1 MNNTISFLL
10 LILLLGALG
19 MLYMMY
25 KKLQE
30 LQKPKEG
37 DQNLFMMLQNQ
48 IQEQSRGVQELSK
61 LVDQKISQ
69 TTQELSKSQRHM
81 HQTLT
86 EQFGQN
92 TKMIQG
98 ITGQSQRMIADITE
112 KLTSLDR
119 TNKQVISFSEQLTSL
134 ERVLTHQKQRG
145 ELGEAGLQLIL
156 ENMLPPTA
164 FKLQYQF
171 DDGETVD
178 AAIFTK
184 DGIIPVDAKFSL
196 DNYNRIV
203 KEENKDRKAEL
214 EKEFKND
221 LKKRIDETAKYIKPN
236 KGTLEFAF
244 MYIPAEGIYYDLL
257 VNEVGS
263 VKVNTRSLIDY
274 ALNDKKVIIVSPT
287 TFAAYLQTVLQ
298 GLRAMKIEESAM
310 SIRKNVEK
318 LHKHIKA
325 FDSYMQKLGNSMG
338 TTVNHYNAAYKELGK
353 IDKDVVKITE
363 GDREVEPLQIDG
375 PMKVE

>member
-1 MNNTISFLL
+1 MNTFTIAIFL
-10 LILLLGALG
+10 LILGAMITLLL
-19 MLYMMY
+19 LMY
-25 KKLQE
+25 RKLKE
-30 LQKPKEG
+30 LQKPKNE
-37 DQNLFMMLQNQ
+37 DSNLFIMLQNQ
-48 IQEQSRGVQELSK
+48 IQEQSRGVQDLSK
-61 LVDQKISQ
+61 LLDQKISQ
-69 TTQELSKSQRHM
+69 TTQELSRSQRHM
-81 HQTLT
+81 HETLT
-86 EQFGQN
+86 EQFGHN

-98 ITGQSQRMIADITE
+98 ITGQSQKMIADITE
-112 KLTSLDR
+112 KLTNLDK
-119 TNKQVISFSEQLTSL
+119 TNKQVIGFSEQLTNL

-164 FKLQYQF
+164 FKLQHQF

-203 KEENKDRKAEL
+203 KEENKERREQL

-274 ALNDKKVIIVSPT
+274 ALNDKKVVIVSPT

-310 SIRKNVEK
+310 SIRANVEK

-325 FDSYMQKLGNSMG
+325 FDSYMQKLGSSMG

-353 IDKDVVKITE
+353 IDKDVVKITD
-363 GDREVEPLQIDG
+363 GDREVEPMQIDG
-375 PMKVE
+375 PTKAE